1 MSIPVKKRSLLLLF
15 GSPHGQGFTRRL
27 AEAYL
32 QPFRACGDWE
42 VTQVDAYAL
51 NASPCLG
58 CGACQKT
65 EACALPDLDEWDR
78 QLRQCDLLVVASP
91 VYNCSFPAPVKA
103 VLDRTQRYFE
113 ARFAL
118 GKRPPIE
125 KHREAALLLTM
136 GSEDSFAVE
145 VCTRQL
151 EQAFSVMNTALTGW
165 AVWPGTDQGDQ
176 RWPAVRDHARRL
188 GKQAARMSP
197 AGSARPPRLALRRVG
212 NDSPELPR
220 FIALY
225 QEAFPQNE
233 RSGLGPLLEDTTGC
247 GEALSLW
254 EGEAF
259 VGLACTLVTQ
269 ELAHLIYFAV
279 EPALRD
285 RGLGSAALEALQA
298 RYAPRPLVVD
308 IEEPWEGAENFA
320 QRQRR
325 KAFYLRGGFYETP
338 VRYRWRGEPYQLLS
352 TGKLTQRD
360 WEAFWQRLRKADPAL
375 SRY

>member
-1 MSIPVKKRSLLLLF
+1 M
-15 GSPHGQGFTRRL
+15 
-27 AEAYL
+27 
-32 QPFRACGDWE
+32 
-42 VTQVDAYAL
+42 
-51 NASPCLG
+51 
-58 CGACQKT
+58 
-65 EACALPDLDEWDR
+65 
-78 QLRQCDLLVVASP
+78 
-91 VYNCSFPAPVKA
+91 
-103 VLDRTQRYFE
+103 
-113 ARFAL
+113 
-118 GKRPPIE
+118 
-125 KHREAALLLTM
+125 
-136 GSEDSFAVE
+136 
-145 VCTRQL
+145 
-151 EQAFSVMNTALTGW
+151 
-165 AVWPGTDQGDQ
+165 
-176 RWPAVRDHARRL
+176 
-188 GKQAARMSP
+188 
-197 AGSARPPRLALRRVG
+197 G

-259 VGLACTLVTQ
+259 VGLACTLVTE

>member
-1 MSIPVKKRSLLLLF
+1 M
-15 GSPHGQGFTRRL
+15 
-27 AEAYL
+27 
-32 QPFRACGDWE
+32 
-42 VTQVDAYAL
+42 DAYAL
-51 NASPCLG
+51 NARPCLG
-58 CGACQKT
+58 CGACQKA

-176 RWPAVRDHARRL
+176 RWPGVRDHARRL
-188 GKQAARMSP
+188 GEQAAQTSP
-197 AGSARPPRLALRRVG
+197 AGGARPPRLALRRVG

-259 VGLACTLVTQ
+259 VGLACTLVTE